1 LLTLT
6 DTRTPPLLN
15 ATYEQIVNKT
25 ATNYNV
31 IWWRNLP
38 SEPKQDQ
45 IPTFTGVGNTSSHP
59 ELQYREQELLNPV
72 TQHKLERQL
81 TPQPQY
87 IYSAI
92 TDSQDSLRRQLEFFR
107 TREKKLKANLLVAER
122 ERKKLKDLIA
132 TLEASDIVLRANL
145 AATVDET
152 REAAMMLDRQ
162 SRFAAEKDHVIR
174 STNKDLL
181 VMRAGLQ
188 DAEDKITQLDTEL
201 RFERKLRIHWT
212 KELDEEVRIRRLHE
226 AEMHRISKKTE
237 HVQVQ
242 LDLMDDMLP
251 QSHSRRQSL
260 LDANTPFLTSHTIAV
275 APDNTGQPPPP
286 PFKRAIPNFRT
297 RFLNFITKPRPL
309 SPKSLRQTPER
320 NPHDPTTRRSPDHPR
335 QISAWLDRVSESA
348 NSWRAWAKTL
358 LETISRLEAER
369 SREAE
374 SRERSERCLHE
385 NLAAIKDKL
394 GVTQEELSSILQ
406 ELGVTQEELASTMQE
421 LGMTQEELTATKE
434 RLCVS
439 QEEVSKANCE
449 LHRERET
456 LHVTRTQAE
465 DTTRELETCVAK
477 LKEAQ
482 DARHAGI
489 DKLREV
495 VELLRQ
501 RNADVESLKAES
513 EASKS
518 KHSEAVALSSV
529 LRKRVRI
536 LEAEV
541 KSLRLKQKCEEMHP
555 AYADSSLPCPVDPG
569 SCAFR
574 DYWSCMLIR
583 LGILDPF
590 LTAHSVGRDSFYLLP
605 LPPPP
610 PSPPRNNILS
620 ISNPLHTIISL
631 DNVPSRLYPTQKP
644 DLSPTRHPPPPFRS
658 GILSPSRASSSAFLP
673 VGSSVGSVDWP
684 PIGSTLRPSGKNAE
698 PDSDVGVLVSE
709 TPSSHRD
716 LLTPFSYYPED
727 AAISVP
733 GG

>member
-107 TREKKLKANLLVAER
+107 TREKKLKANLLVAKR

-132 TLEASDIVLRANL
+132 AFEASDIVLRANL
-145 AATVDET
+145 AATVNET
-152 REAAMMLDRQ
+152 REAAMMLDRL
-162 SRFAAEKDHVIR
+162 AAEKDHVIR

-181 VMRAGLQ
+181 AMRAGLQ

-212 KELDEEVRIRRLHE
+212 KELDEEVRIRRLYE

-251 QSHSRRQSL
+251 QSHARRRSL
-260 LDANTPFLTSHTIAV
+260 LGAHTPFLTSHAILAV

-286 PFKRAIPNFRT
+286 PFERAIPNFRT
-297 RFLNFITKPRPL
+297 RLLNFITKPRPL
-309 SPKSLRQTPER
+309 SHKSLRQTPER
-320 NPHDPTTRRSPDHPR
+320 NPHDPTTRRSPGHSR
-335 QISAWLDRVSESA
+335 QISAWLDRVSDSA
-348 NSWRAWAKTL
+348 KSWRAWVKTL

-385 NLAAIKDKL
+385 DLAAIKDKL
-394 GVTQEELSSILQ
+394 GVTQEELSSIMQ
-406 ELGVTQEELASTMQE
+406 ELGITQEELASTMQE
-421 LGMTQEELTATKE
+421 LGITQEELTATKE

-439 QEEVSKANCE
+439 QEDVSKANCE

-456 LHVTRTQAE
+456 LQVTRAQAVNA
-465 DTTRELETCVAK
+465 TRELETCVAK

-518 KHSEAVALSSV
+518 KHSQAVALSAV
-529 LRKRVRI
+529 LRKRVEV

-541 KSLRLKQKCEEMHP
+541 KSLRLKPKCEEMHP
-555 AYADSSLPCPVDPG
+555 AHADSPLPCPVDPG

-574 DYWSCMLIR
+574 DYVVLYADTFGYTR
-583 LGILDPF
+583 
-590 LTAHSVGRDSFYLLP
+590 SFPY
-605 LPPPP
+605 
-610 PSPPRNNILS
+610 
-620 ISNPLHTIISL
+620 
-631 DNVPSRLYPTQKP
+631 
-644 DLSPTRHPPPPFRS
+644 
-658 GILSPSRASSSAFLP
+658 
-673 VGSSVGSVDWP
+673 
-684 PIGSTLRPSGKNAE
+684 RPQCWA
-698 PDSDVGVLVSE
+698 
-709 TPSSHRD
+709 
-716 LLTPFSYYPED
+716 
-727 AAISVP
+727 
-733 GG
+733 